1 MMNNGMKKRIAVVG
15 AGLIGLRHID
25 AIRSCNTLSL
35 AAVVGLDAQ
44 SSVLAAPIVH
54 SHCPNLWLCTH
65 SRLRSWLAPISVLLG
80 LSGLEKNGLKLNDL
94 LQKLCCDWFYLIAL
108 YLVLF
113 GQRDIV
119 GIRRCCEYVNS

>member
-44 SSVLAAPIVH
+44 SSVLAAHMVH
-54 SHCPNLWLCTH
+54 
-65 SRLRSWLAPISVLLG
+65 
-80 LSGLEKNGLKLNDL
+80 
-94 LQKLCCDWFYLIAL
+94 
-108 YLVLF
+108 
-113 GQRDIV
+113 
-119 GIRRCCEYVNS
+119 